1 MGKREWGWRKGRGGR
16 YGEREEVGRDIWR
29 EMGREGGRE
38 KCRKREREREGERR
52 IFREGRVAR
61 GERES
66 IFWNFITHAQETT
79 RVTVGKNK
87 CK

>member
-38 KCRKREREREGERR
+38 KCRKKREREKERGGYLERGEW
-52 IFREGRVAR
+52 REGREIGR
-61 GERES
+61 RPSGLLDS
-66 IFWNFITHAQETT
+66 L
-79 RVTVGKNK
+79 
-87 CK
+87 